1 MVRAIEYRQVT
12 PILSDPAEQGA
23 AGLRVAKAG
32 IKLLS
37 VLLTAVR
44 KDAMHRR
51 PFRAFLS
58 LLLMFALVSMLPPHA
73 AMAMSPGLQGMSQGL
88 HVAHGLKQTMENGS
102 SQHVIFHTGQ
112 HGQHN
117 HQCHCGA
124 HCGMCGACYS
134 TVSAAPVADFINVF
148 ILPVGPRLLN
158 LAEIWLPIDPRP
170 PRA

>member
-1 MVRAIEYRQVT
+1 MMRFIENRQVT
-12 PILSDPAEQGA
+12 PILSDPVEQGD
-23 AGLRVAKAG
+23 AGLCVAKAG

-51 PFRAFLS
+51 PYRAFLS

-73 AMAMSPGLQGMSQGL
+73 AMAMSQGL
-88 HVAHGLKQTMENGS
+88 HVAQGQKQTMENGS

-134 TVSAAPVADFINVF
+134 TVSAAPVADFSNVF